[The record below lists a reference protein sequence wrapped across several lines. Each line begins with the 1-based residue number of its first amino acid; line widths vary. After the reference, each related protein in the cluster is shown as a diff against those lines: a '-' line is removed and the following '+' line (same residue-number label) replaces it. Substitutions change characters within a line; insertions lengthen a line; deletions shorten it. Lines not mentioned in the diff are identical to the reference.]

1 MGSIRNAA
9 ILLTLLVLPRAGGA
23 AAPAVG
29 ARQLARTVDAA
40 LAGIAQAASAPKEGL
55 DTRNPRNASFLAALQ
70 SFRVRVGQIEGA
82 LAPRSVEFFLL
93 VDQGSS
99 DLGELRVAWA
109 RSGARNDRI
118 SAGLRTASSSYRQ
131 LRADYGREGLRRRQG
146 GVLSDA
152 EKQQFQRLQGAEQ
165 RFAASLQPL
174 RDQVRRKGDAT
185 TAAELERF
193 RAEAESLAVAAADL
207 STYLNALIATSELR
221 GEWHANAPYIRKA
234 AAPAEVAV
242 ADDTVQD
249 LYVDSDI
256 GQVFTVDL
264 GSVPAEGAEVTAAGG
279 TAGAAGATAG
289 AVEVYQA
296 AAEGPTEVVV
306 AEPVVELLDDP
317 AASVDPAAPQG
328 APTAATT
335 DAGGGAVIEPI
346 TETAEST
353 EAPETTETGPDVA
366 APAEGS
372 NVPKKPAAKDP
383 KKKVAPPAVPPP
395 APPPI
400 G

>member
-9 ILLTLLVLPRAGGA
+9 VLLTLLVLPRAGGA

-29 ARQLARTVDAA
+29 ARQLARTVDTA
-40 LAGIAQAASAPKEGL
+40 LAGIAQAASAPKGGL
-55 DTRNPRNASFLAALQ
+55 DSRNPKNASFLAALQ

-118 SAGLRTASSSYRQ
+118 SAGLRTASSSYRR

-174 RDQVRRKGDAT
+174 RDKARRKGDAT

-221 GEWHANAPYIRKA
+221 GEWHANASYIRKA
-234 AAPAEVAV
+234 AAPAEVAA

-279 TAGAAGATAG
+279 TTGATGATGAAAG
-289 AVEVYQA
+289 TVEVYQA

-306 AEPVVELLDDP
+306 AEPVVELLDDTVAP
-317 AASVDPAAPQG
+317 VDPAAPQAEPAG
-328 APTAATT
+328 DTVG
-335 DAGGGAVIEPI
+335 AGGGAVIEPI
-346 TETAEST
+346 TET
-353 EAPETTETGPDVA
+353 PETGTDVA

-372 NVPKKPAAKDP
+372 AVPKKPAAKDP